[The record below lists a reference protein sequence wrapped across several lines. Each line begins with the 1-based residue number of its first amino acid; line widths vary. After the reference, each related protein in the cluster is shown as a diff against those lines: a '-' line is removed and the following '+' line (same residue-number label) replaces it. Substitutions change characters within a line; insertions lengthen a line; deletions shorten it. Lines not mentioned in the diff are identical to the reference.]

1 MSRHPSM
8 DVLCASSGLK
18 KISPGRK
25 FSFALY
31 CMVLSI
37 AGKNPWMGFFLAAL
51 LSGITLLAGKISL
64 GNYLR
69 LLSVPFGFLI
79 VSCITLLID
88 VGQCGLWHGS
98 LLGVNL
104 CITKTSLSQAI
115 LVLGRSIGALC
126 ALYFLS
132 LSTPVPEIIGVL
144 AKLRVPGFFT
154 GLMYLIYRC
163 IFILFSMHHSMKTA
177 AKSRMGFRDYP
188 TSLSSVGKIYANL
201 LHRSYSSAMEMF
213 HAMES
218 RCFQGEIAFYDF
230 SHYSTNKKQKILFTL
245 AYVFLFALFTLFS
258 QKEIL

>member
-88 VGQCGLWHGS
+88 MGQCGLWHGS

-115 LVLGRSIGALC
+115 LVLPLH
-126 ALYFLS
+126 F
-132 LSTPVPEIIGVL
+132 
-144 AKLRVPGFFT
+144 
-154 GLMYLIYRC
+154 
-163 IFILFSMHHSMKTA
+163 
-177 AKSRMGFRDYP
+177 YP
-188 TSLSSVGKIYANL
+188 F
-201 LHRSYSSAMEMF
+201 F
-213 HAMES
+213 HAPLHENCGQKPHGIS
-218 RCFQGEIAFYDF
+218 GL
-230 SHYSTNKKQKILFTL
+230 SHKPFLCGKNLCKSSPQKL
-245 AYVFLFALFTLFS
+245 
-258 QKEIL
+258 